1 MTAGNKK
8 GNAIRRKTTT
18 ESNRWIT
25 PKWAAFAI
33 IVSMTFM
40 VSLAVN
46 FRAYSSVSKEA
57 EQHDVLNVQL
67 ENLTNENMAL
77 QEEIHNIKNDSR
89 TIEREVKKNGPNRST
104 EKVPLPAN

>member
-8 GNAIRRKTTT
+8 GSAIKRKTAT
-18 ESNRWIT
+18 EKSRWIT
-25 PKWAAFAI
+25 PKWAAFAM

-67 ENLTNENMAL
+67 ENLTNENVVL
-77 QEEIHNIKNDSR
+77 QEEIHNLKNDSR
-89 TIEREVKKNGPNRST
+89 TKERDARKNGTGRSN

>member
-1 MTAGNKK
+1 MTAGNIK
-8 GNAIRRKTTT
+8 GNAIQRKRAT
-18 ESNRWIT
+18 EGRSRIT

-57 EQHDVLNVQL
+57 EQFDVLNVQL

-89 TIEREVKKNGPNRST
+89 NLEREARKNGAGRSN